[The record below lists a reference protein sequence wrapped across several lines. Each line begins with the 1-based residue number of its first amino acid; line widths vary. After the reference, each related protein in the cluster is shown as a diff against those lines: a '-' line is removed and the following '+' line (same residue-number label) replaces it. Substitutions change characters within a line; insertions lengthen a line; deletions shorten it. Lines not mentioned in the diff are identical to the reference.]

1 MLYVLIDKLPADIL
15 SYISKRY
22 LPSKRCATCYCEIKW
37 NSLASTNLNVVAFS
51 LHLTLFSYAFLK
63 I

>member
-15 SYISKRY
+15 SYIRKNY
-22 LPSKRCATCYCEIKW
+22 LPSKKCKTCYCEIKW
-37 NSLASTNLNVVAFS
+37 NSKRSRSINNWTYCSDTCYNF
-51 LHLTLFSYAFLK
+51 